1 VPRTGKNICAS
12 VNYSWKAAFP
22 HIRDAYERGIPDE
35 MQGVRKDA
43 FTDEFVEEVSGKGR
57 QIT

>member
-1 VPRTGKNICAS
+1 
-12 VNYSWKAAFP
+12 
-22 HIRDAYERGIPDE
+22 